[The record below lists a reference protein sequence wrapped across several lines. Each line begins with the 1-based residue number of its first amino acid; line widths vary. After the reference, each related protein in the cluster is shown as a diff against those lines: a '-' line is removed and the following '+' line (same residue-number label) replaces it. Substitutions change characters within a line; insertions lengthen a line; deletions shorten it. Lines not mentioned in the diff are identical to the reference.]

1 MFFSWQ
7 LWWLFC
13 RVAFLSI
20 RQLPR
25 GTTWPTRCPLYHPSK
40 SPWLRHPAIVHRHA
54 TSVRGVEV
62 LAVPAE
68 TVVIAL
74 RRKRKS
80 KSIAGTFPAKRCVY
94 RPCVCLAVV
103 VVAGCPSGAAPVRN
117 VGFDAYP
124 CWKNTTTSAKSASA
138 AGKFGVCQ

>member
-1 MFFSWQ
+1 MVY
-7 LWWLFC
+7 L
-13 RVAFLSI
+13 
-20 RQLPR
+20 
-25 GTTWPTRCPLYHPSK
+25 
-40 SPWLRHPAIVHRHA
+40 PAIVVLGVA
-54 TSVRGVEV
+54 VR
-62 LAVPAE
+62 AVPAE
-68 TVVIAL
+68 TVVIAP

-103 VVAGCPSGAAPVRN
+103 VVVGCPSGAAPVRN

-138 AGKFGVCQ
+138 AGKFGVCRLIAEVVVVATAQQPPTPRVTAWLV